1 MSNTDMFILMQPV
14 DNKIGDAGLVFA
26 GLQEGSHKFSNEVK
40 EKPIG
45 GKMDHD
51 FGVSSEEIDISLD
64 RIKGDPG
71 QEQLIDAFRNKKQ
84 VKIWKG
90 YKQVVVNPETQAE
103 EHDANFGYTI
113 PEEIEDSF
121 DDEGATLEATL
132 KVKIE
137 TVPMKLPKLPDSI
150 LNPSS
155 AAAAVEGEL
164 PGEYAGPLESRTKT
178 PGV

>member
-14 DNKIGDAGLVFA
+14 DNKLGDAGLVFA

-40 EKPIG
+40 EKAVG

-51 FGVSSEEIDISLD
+51 FGVSSEEIDITLD
-64 RIKGDPG
+64 RIKNDPG
-71 QEQLIDAFRNKKQ
+71 QEQLIDAFRKKKE
-84 VKIWKG
+84 VKVWIG
-90 YKQVVVNPETQAE
+90 YKAIVKNPETQAE

-121 DDEGATLEATL
+121 DDESASLEATL
-132 KVKIE
+132 KVKVE
-137 TVPMKLPKLPDSI
+137 TVPMKLPKLPDSV

-155 AAAAVEGEL
+155 ASIAVTPEN
-164 PGEYAGPLESRTKT
+164 PGEYTGPLSSRTKT
-178 PGV
+178 ASA